1 MTAPDREP
9 DRTGAPDETAG
20 SDPGRRGDGDP
31 GDGAAQGSGGDRA
44 PTMLEQ
50 MGGVSGLI
58 YSGIPVVVFVLANA
72 LFGLMPAIWIAL
84 GSAVAITVLRVVRK
98 EPVQPAIS
106 GFLGVAIAAF
116 IAYRTGEAKGFF
128 LFGIWTSVVYFSVL
142 ALSVLVRWPLA
153 GVVWNALN
161 GTGMDWRKDVPSRR
175 GYDVAT
181 LALAAVF
188 AARFIVQQWLYDE
201 DYTGWLAF
209 AKIAM
214 GYPLYGLAL
223 LVVVWAV
230 RRSDR
235 RLKHLRESE
244 QRTDAEIE
252 AELRARYERP
262 SQESPGAARAGVA
275 PAGTAPSAA
284 SGGAATTSAA
294 AGTGAAPTGAA
305 PDHDPPEAP
314 PR

>member
-1 MTAPDREP
+1 
-9 DRTGAPDETAG
+9 
-20 SDPGRRGDGDP
+20 
-31 GDGAAQGSGGDRA
+31 
-44 PTMLEQ
+44 MLEQ

-58 YSGIPVVVFVLANA
+58 YSGVPVVVFVIANA
-72 LFGLMPAIWIAL
+72 LFGLMPGIWIAV
-84 GSAVAITVLRVVRK
+84 GSAVAITVLRIVRK

-128 LFGIWTSVVYFSVL
+128 LFGIWTSVVYFAVL
-142 ALSVLVRWPLA
+142 MGSVLVRWPLA

-161 GTGMDWRKDVPSRR
+161 GTGMDWRKDKPSLR
-175 GYDVAT
+175 GYDIAT

-188 AARFIVQQWLYDE
+188 AARFVVQRWLYDE

-214 GYPLYGLAL
+214 GYPLWGLAL

-235 RLKHLRESE
+235 RLKDVRSERE
-244 QRTDAEIE
+244 RTDAEIE
-252 AELRARYERP
+252 AELRAKYDRP
-262 SQESPGAARAGVA
+262 
-275 PAGTAPSAA
+275 
-284 SGGAATTSAA
+284 A
-294 AGTGAAPTGAA
+294 AG
-305 PDHDPPEAP
+305 
-314 PR
+314 